1 MKRTTIII
9 LTILLSVQVFGQ
21 TESFKQ
27 LGLDAFSKA
36 NYPLAI
42 SYMEKA
48 LKENP
53 NDKEIYYYL
62 GYYTHYNAYDSRPL
76 KGYDLSYSDTVHYY
90 LNKAL
95 ELDPNY
101 GDAKYFYTA
110 ECGANAIYSLQ
121 HKDYENVKKY
131 YKKAYEIGGFPK
143 WSVEYGKL
151 LLSQVEANGIL
162 FTHGD
167 FQLNICWYLQFCEN
181 YRTDISV
188 VPLSMLN
195 RPFFVKEIKNSTLI
209 NPIKISISDDEIF
222 NMRPYK
228 WKETTIEIPIPNELI
243 TEYKLDTNYMSW
255 TVSPDLKGV
264 RDYLSCERAFLLE
277 LVESNNWKR
286 PIYWTLGMDNRYL
299 GGLDS
304 YSSYKGLVY
313 KLLPFKTSGTE
324 YELDISSL
332 KNLVEKNNEKN
343 NFKDYKSILET
354 NQPRISGIVLYA
366 YANSMIQLAK
376 NYKEN
381 KQIDKLDNLIDLYE
395 SNFKIGLYPEYEDK
409 YFNLIKE

>member
-1 MKRTTIII
+1 MI
-9 LTILLSVQVFGQ
+9 LFTSKLFGQ
-21 TESFKQ
+21 TDNFKQ
-27 LGLDAFSKA
+27 LGIDAFAKA

-42 SYMEKA
+42 SYMQKA
-48 LKENP
+48 LETNP

-62 GYYTHYNAYDSRPL
+62 GSYIHYNAYDSRPL

-131 YKKAYEIGGFPK
+131 YKKAFDIGGFPN
-143 WSVEYGKL
+143 WSIEYGKL
-151 LLSQVEANGIL
+151 LLSQVEKNGIL

-188 VPLSMLN
+188 IPLTMLN
-195 RPFFVKEIKNSTLI
+195 RPFFVKEIKDSKLI
-209 NPIKISISDDEIF
+209 NPIKIGISDEEIF

-228 WKETTIEIPIPNELI
+228 WQETELNIPINKELI
-243 TEYKLDTNYMSW
+243 EKYKLNVNYMIW
-255 TVSPDLKGV
+255 NVVPDLKGTKN
-264 RDYLSCERAFLLE
+264 YLSCERAFLLE
-277 LVESNNWKR
+277 IIESNKWER
-286 PIYWTLGMDNRYL
+286 PIYWALGMDNRYL

-304 YSSYKGLVY
+304 FASYKGLVY
-313 KLLPFKTSGTE
+313 QLMPFKTFRTE
-324 YELDISSL
+324 YEIDQNSL
-332 KNLVEKNNEKN
+332 KLLIDKN
-343 NFKDYKSILET
+343 NFNNYKSILLT
-354 NQPRISGIVLYA
+354 NQPRISGSLLYY
-366 YANSMIQLAK
+366 YATSMIQLAK
-376 NYKEN
+376 KYKEN
-381 KQIDKLDNLIDLYE
+381 NQQEKLNELIKQYE
-395 SNFKIGLYPEYEDK
+395 QFFKIGLYPDDEEGY
-409 YFNLIKE
+409 LKEMKN